1 MNNNKIFIQIA
12 SYRDPQLLPTIKDCI
27 SKAKYPNNLVFAI
40 AWQHCPDDDWDNLDE
55 YKDDK
60 RFRIIDIPSNESKG
74 ACWARNKIQHLY
86 DNEEYTLQLDSHH
99 RFVKNWDTICINMI
113 KDLQASGYAKPL
125 LTGYI
130 PSFNPEKD
138 PEDRVMVPWKMNFD
152 KFTENKIVLFLPGGF
167 SEEETQLNEPLPA
180 KFYSAH
186 FCFTLGI
193 FSIEVQHDPRLYF
206 IGEEI
211 NIAIRAYT
219 FGYSM
224 FHPNCLVAWHEYT
237 RKGRTK
243 HWDDNSEWW
252 KIDKES
258 KAHYRDLLSKFIN
271 GEGISILKGGKE
283 PYGLGT
289 NKTFKE
295 YEQYTE
301 LDFEEAKDLYKENR
315 GEKSYI
321 YTLKLPS
328 PTSDDADAETVKDIR
343 DNYKFVAI
351 IIQDVE
357 NKEIYRIDLSDSD
370 IYKSQL
376 DVSFTSKNEPFRW
389 IYYPYDKTNGWI
401 YDKIETNL

>member
-27 SKAKYPNNLVFAI
+27 SKAKHPNNLVFAI
-40 AWQHCPDDDWDNLDE
+40 AWQHCPDDEWDTLDE

-60 RFRIIDIPSNESKG
+60 RFKIIDIPWSEAKG

-113 KDLQASGYAKPL
+113 KDLQDSGYTKPL
-125 LTGYI
+125 LTGYP

-138 PEDRVMVPWKMNFD
+138 PEDRVMVPWKMYFD
-152 KFTENKIVLFLPGGF
+152 KFTENKIAVFLPSEF
-167 SEEETQLNEPLPA
+167 SEEEKQLNEPLPA
-180 KFYSAH
+180 KFYSAG

-193 FSIEVQHDPRLYF
+193 FSIEVQHDPKLYF
-206 IGEEI
+206 VGEEI
-211 NIAIRAYT
+211 LIAIRAYT

-224 FHPNCLVAWHEYT
+224 FHPNCLIVWHEYK
-237 RKGRTK
+237 REGKPK

-258 KAHYRDLLSKFIN
+258 KAHFRDLISKFIN
-271 GEGISILKGGKE
+271 GEGISVFKGGKE
-283 PYGLGT
+283 QYGLGT

-295 YEQYTE
+295 YEEYAE
-301 LDFEEAKDLYKENR
+301 LDFGKAKDLYKENR

-328 PTSDDADAETVKDIR
+328 SATDDKDADAETDIR

-351 IIQDVE
+351 IIQDEE
-357 NKEIYRIDLSDSD
+357 NKDIYKIDLSDND
-370 IYKSQL
+370 IYKTQL
-376 DVSFTSKNEPFRW
+376 DISFTSKLEPFKW
-389 IYYPYDKTNGWI
+389 IYYPYDKKDGWI

>member
-1 MNNNKIFIQIA
+1 
-12 SYRDPQLLPTIKDCI
+12 
-27 SKAKYPNNLVFAI
+27 
-40 AWQHCPDDDWDNLDE
+40 
-55 YKDDK
+55 
-60 RFRIIDIPSNESKG
+60 
-74 ACWARNKIQHLY
+74 
-86 DNEEYTLQLDSHH
+86 
-99 RFVKNWDTICINMI
+99 MI
-113 KDLQASGYAKPL
+113 KDLQDSGYAKPL

-130 PSFNPEKD
+130 PSFDPEKD

-152 KFTENKIVLFLPGGF
+152 KFIENKIILFLPGGF
-167 SEEETQLNEPLPA
+167 SEEDKQLNEPLPA

-193 FSIEVQHDPRLYF
+193 FSIEVQHDPNLYF

-224 FHPNCLVAWHEYT
+224 FHPNCLIAWHEYT

-258 KAHYRDLLSKFIN
+258 KAHFRDLISKFIN
-271 GEGISILKGGKE
+271 GEGISVFKGGKE
-283 PYGLGT
+283 QYGLGT

-295 YEQYTE
+295 YEEYAE
-301 LDFEEAKDLYKENR
+301 LDFGKAKDLYKENR

-328 PTSDDADAETVKDIR
+328 SITDDKDTNEDINEDTNEDTNEDINEDTDANTDIR
-343 DNYKFVAI
+343 DNYQFVAI
-351 IIQDVE
+351 IIQDAE
-357 NKEIYRIDLSDSD
+357 NKEIYRIDLSGSD
-370 IYKSQL
+370 IYKTQV

-389 IYYPYDKTNGWI
+389 VYYPYDKTNGWI